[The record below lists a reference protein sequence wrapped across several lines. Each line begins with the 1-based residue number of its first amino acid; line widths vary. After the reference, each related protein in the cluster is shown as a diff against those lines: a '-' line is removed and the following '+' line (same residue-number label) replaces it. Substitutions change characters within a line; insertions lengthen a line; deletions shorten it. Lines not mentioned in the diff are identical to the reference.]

1 MITSVFLNLVYLFFP
16 ILCYFIYLI
25 YSKVTYEKENKLF
38 FTLSLFSSYYLC
50 SRFGDK
56 NLTLLLL
63 INIPLILS
71 FCKRSFVTS
80 LGLSICISFL
90 ISNTYDINI
99 LLLMTQYTLIVSF
112 AYLTNYN
119 ILKTFMIFEG
129 LFIVIVMFIVKGK
142 IFSLKLFI
150 FAILF
155 LLLMYII
162 LKIIMSLY
170 NGMKK
175 IVDMYH
181 SLEDITKEKTL
192 YQSLFKITHEIKN
205 PLAVCKGYLDM
216 FDIKNPSKANKY
228 ISIINQEIDRT
239 LVLLKD
245 FSDVSKI
252 KVEKNFMD
260 INMLLEDV
268 CDEAKLIFKNN
279 INFKYILNENETIIF
294 GDYNRLKQV
303 LLNVIKNAK
312 EAISDYGDVILKTK
326 CNKNEFVIIVKD
338 NGIGMDKETK
348 KQLGTPFYTTKKNG
362 TGLGVCFSK
371 EIIEMH
377 KGTMKYYSK
386 EQKGTE
392 VRIILPLKST
402 SSC

>member
-38 FTLSLFSSYYLC
+38 FALSLFSSYYLC

-99 LLLMTQYTLIVSF
+99 LLLMTQYMLILLFS
-112 AYLTNYN
+112 YLTNYN
-119 ILKTFMIFEG
+119 ILKTFMFFEG
-129 LFIVIVMFIVKGK
+129 IFIIIVMFIGKGK
-142 IFSLKLFI
+142 IFSLKLFVCTL
-150 FAILF
+150 LF
-155 LLLMYII
+155 LMLMYII

-170 NGMKK
+170 SGMKK

-252 KVEKNFMD
+252 KVERNFMD

-279 INFKYILNENETIIF
+279 TNFKYILNENEIIIY

-303 LLNVIKNAK
+303 LVNVIKNAK
-312 EAISDYGDVILKTK
+312 EAISDHGEVILKTK
-326 CNKNEFVIIVKD
+326 CNKNEFVIMVKD

-348 KQLGTPFYTTKKNG
+348 NQIGTPFYTTKKNG

-371 EIIEMH
+371 EIVEMH
-377 KGTMKYYSK
+377 GGTMKYYSK
-386 EQKGTE
+386 EQKGTQ
-392 VRIILPLKST
+392 VKITLPLKST